1 MPVPKAYAPT
11 YFKIDYFY
19 CMKKLFILLLI
30 SFSSVVSF
38 AQGIGKA
45 ELKVL
50 QQKEDSLKDY
60 SIKIIQGI
68 SAENRFNA
76 DSMFT
81 RVLVRALK
89 TKHSFHYPF
98 DSLQTVSIL
107 YSPDSVFRIFTWQL
121 VINENVIRQHGAI
134 QMKTYDGSLKLY
146 GLIDKSDIT
155 TNVADTIGNHNGW
168 IGAIYYKIIAKRSS
182 NQNYYTLLGFDEN
195 NIRSSRKIIEVLN
208 FINDEPVFGGR
219 YFSYENDGVFKSA
232 RSRYIMEYKKEAG
245 PRLNYDKEL
254 DMIIVEHLVS
264 ESNQPNKKWTLI
276 GDGDYEGFKWMNG
289 KWVHVEK
296 VFNVMTPDGQ
306 APVPNPIRDPSGNL
320 DENKLKGA
328 EEPVPA
334 KPKGKGDN

>member
-1 MPVPKAYAPT
+1 
-11 YFKIDYFY
+11 
-19 CMKKLFILLLI
+19 MKKLVILLLL
-30 SFSSVVSF
+30 SFICVFSF
-38 AQGIGKA
+38 AQGVGKA

-50 QQKEDSLKDY
+50 MQKEDSLKLCA
-60 SIKIIQGI
+60 SKIIQGI
-68 SAENRFNA
+68 NAGNRFNA

-81 RVLVRALK
+81 RILVRSLK
-89 TKHSFHYPF
+89 TTNSFHYPF

-146 GLIDKSDIT
+146 PLIDKSDVT
-155 TNVADTIGNHNGW
+155 TNVTDTVGNHFGW

-195 NIRSSRKIIEVLN
+195 NIRSSRKIIEVLS
-208 FINDEPVFGGR
+208 FVNDEPVFGGR
-219 YFSYENDGVFKSA
+219 YFSYEDDAVFKTSQ
-232 RSRYIMEYKKEAG
+232 SRYIMEYKKEAG

-254 DMIIVEHLVS
+254 DIIVVEHLVS
-264 ESNQPNKKWTLI
+264 ESKEPNKKWTLV
-276 GDGDYEGFKWMNG
+276 GDGDYEGFKWKNG

-296 VFNVMTPDGQ
+296 IFNMVTPDGQ
-306 APVPNPIRDPSGNL
+306 PPMPNPIRDPSGNI
-320 DENKLKGA
+320 DESKLKGA
-328 EEPVPA
+328 EEEVKPV

>member
-1 MPVPKAYAPT
+1 MH
-11 YFKIDYFY
+11 
-19 CMKKLFILLLI
+19 KLSILFLLSFI
-30 SFSSVVSF
+30 SVFAF
-38 AQGIGKA
+38 AQGIGRA

-50 QQKEDSLKDY
+50 QQKEDSLKQY
-60 SIKIIQGI
+60 ANKIIQGI
-68 SAENRFNA
+68 NADNRFNA

-89 TKHSFHYPF
+89 TKNSFHYPF

-146 GLIDKSDIT
+146 PLIDKSDVT
-155 TNVADTIGNHNGW
+155 TNVQDTIGNHFGW

-195 NIRSSRKIIEVLN
+195 NIRSSRKMIEVLN
-208 FINDEPVFGGR
+208 FINDQPVFGGR
-219 YFSYENDGVFKSA
+219 YFSYEDDAVFKSA
-232 RSRYIMEYKKEAG
+232 HSRYIMEYKKEAG

-264 ESNQPNKKWTLI
+264 ESNEPAKKWTLV
-276 GDGDYEGFKWMNG
+276 GDGDYEGFKWKNG

-296 VFNVMTPDGQ
+296 VFNVVTPDGQ
-306 APVPNPIRDPSGNL
+306 APMPNPIRDPSGNL

-328 EEPVPA
+328 EEEVKPPV

>member
-1 MPVPKAYAPT
+1 
-11 YFKIDYFY
+11 
-19 CMKKLFILLLI
+19 MKKPYCFLLLLFTCSI
-30 SFSSVVSF
+30 AF
-38 AQGIGKA
+38 AQTNTDI
-45 ELKVL
+45 KVL

-68 SAENRFNA
+68 NADNRFNA

-81 RVLVRALK
+81 RILVRALK
-89 TKHSFHYPF
+89 TKNSFHYPF

-146 GLIDKSDIT
+146 PLIDKSDVT
-155 TNVADTIGNHNGW
+155 VNVQDTIGNNFGW
-168 IGAIYYKIIAKRSS
+168 IGAIYYKIIVKRSS

-195 NIRSSRKIIEVLN
+195 NIRSSRKIIEVLS
-208 FINDEPVFGGR
+208 FTNDEPVFGGR
-219 YFSYENDGVFKSA
+219 YFSYEDDAVFKSA
-232 RSRYIMEYKKEAG
+232 HSRYILEYKKQAG
-245 PRLNYDKEL
+245 PRLTYDKEL

-264 ESNQPNKKWTLI
+264 ESNQPAKKWTLV
-276 GDGDYEGFKWMNG
+276 GDGDYEGFKWKNG

-296 VFNVMTPDGQ
+296 VFNVVTPDGQ
-306 APVPNPIRDPSGNL
+306 APVPNPIRDPAGLL

-328 EEPVPA
+328 EETVPA
-334 KPKGKGDN
+334 KPKGKGEN